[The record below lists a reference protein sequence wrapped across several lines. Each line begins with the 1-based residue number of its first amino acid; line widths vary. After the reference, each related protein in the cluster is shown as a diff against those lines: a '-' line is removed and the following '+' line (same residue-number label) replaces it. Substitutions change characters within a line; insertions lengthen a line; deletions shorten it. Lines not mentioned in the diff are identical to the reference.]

1 MHILFLFCVT
11 GRVTQHLFDR
21 RVMQARYDSLLLR
34 TFTNSLPAGLSVF
47 SLVDTRGE
55 QNVITENLR
64 TRSDLT
70 RV

>member
-21 RVMQARYDSLLLR
+21 RVMQARYDSLLLP
-34 TFTNSLPAGLSVF
+34 TFTYSLPASLSVF
-47 SLVDTRGE
+47 SLVGSRGE
-55 QNVITENLR
+55 QIVITENFR
-64 TRSDLT
+64 TGSDLT